1 MFLMVA
7 QYDDLRGKLY
17 RSGQSIFARPK
28 PIDLSAARR
37 AGLSLD
43 MNLDLSDDESDGL
56 LHRNAVVFDAQDDQ
70 HERQHGAMS
79 DMPRAAQAVRER
91 DEEDMWAEL
100 G

>member
-1 MFLMVA
+1 M
-7 QYDDLRGKLY
+7 Y

-37 AGLSLD
+37 AGIGLD
-43 MNLDLSDDESDGL
+43 MEIDLSDDESDGL
-56 LHRNAVVFDAQDDQ
+56 QSPLHRNAVLFDAQNGEHSTQ
-70 HERQHGAMS
+70 RGPAS
-79 DMPRAAQAVRER
+79 DMPRAVQGVRER

>member
-1 MFLMVA
+1 MTTKG
-7 QYDDLRGKLY
+7 YIY

-37 AGLSLD
+37 AGVSLD
-43 MNLDLSDDESDGL
+43 MDLDLSDDESDGL
-56 LHRNAVVFDAQDDQ
+56 HTPLHRNAVLFDAQGGQ
-70 HERQHGAMS
+70 RASQRGPIS
-79 DMPRAAQAVRER
+79 DMPRAAEAARER

>member
-1 MFLMVA
+1 MMGSITS
-7 QYDDLRGKLY
+7 LREIY

-37 AGLSLD
+37 AGVSLD
-43 MNLDLSDDESDGL
+43 MDLDLSDDESDGL
-56 LHRNAVVFDAQDDQ
+56 QAALPRNAVVFDAQDDLQ
-70 HERQHGAMS
+70 RGPIS
-79 DMPRAAQAVRER
+79 DMPRAAQAARDR